1 MSRFP
6 VGTSQFQADEHIDAL
21 NTFLGI
27 TPSTSQQQAALTS
40 DQDMAAFLVSSAY
53 SNASPIEA
61 TAFESPMMLNSIG
74 ITPFQSLQMT
84 DIGADAASAVAGLT
98 STPQVCTSGA
108 NVESPL
114 ATSDF
119 SSALYS
125 QQLAGIDEA
134 SLATILGTQTQAP
147 FPASSASFDLGL
159 ASAATQAEGT
169 NQLANS
175 KVLGKRKLDDAEGLM
190 PAPTGV
196 PLSKR
201 VSMPASF
208 GANLNVIGS
217 VSLPTGISMQRIAS
231 YHPGSSSFDTVDPS
245 MSLVSNTLPI
255 GRVKTTSAATTTSQP
270 TQYQRKVAHNAI
282 ERRYRN
288 NINDRIRDL
297 RESVPALQ
305 HIRPKKKT
313 NARDVYSDDDEES
326 SSHVDGVEAATKLNK
341 ATILGKS
348 TEYIYYLRRTN
359 DLLKRE
365 SMYLQ
370 EIIRKLPEGEN
381 IIQQL
386 LKKAKEDSAKA
397 TVSLHMPESA
407 LQPRKKRS

>member
-1 MSRFP
+1 MS
-6 VGTSQFQADEHIDAL
+6 TQAPTVS
-21 NTFLGI
+21 N
-27 TPSTSQQQAALTS
+27 
-40 DQDMAAFLVSSAY
+40 QDMAAFLGY
-53 SNASPIEA
+53 SNASPAEVS
-61 TAFESPMMLNSIG
+61 AFESPIMLNSIG

-98 STPQVCTSGA
+98 STPQVSV

-114 ATSDF
+114 NNDF
-119 SSALYS
+119 SSALYG
-125 QQLAGIDEA
+125 QQLANIDEA
-134 SLATILGTQTQAP
+134 SLASILSQTQAP
-147 FPASSASFDLGL
+147 FSASSTSFDLGV
-159 ASAATQAEGT
+159 SANTTQAEI
-169 NQLANS
+169 NQMAS
-175 KVLGKRKLDDAEGLM
+175 KLGKRKLDDIEGLM

-208 GANLNVIGS
+208 GVNFGS
-217 VSLPTGISMQRIAS
+217 ESLPTSISMQRIAS
-231 YHPGSSSFDTVDPS
+231 YHPDSTSLDTVDPN
-245 MSLVSNTLPI
+245 MSLASSTLPI
-255 GRVKTTSAATTTSQP
+255 GRVQTTSAALTNHPAQN
-270 TQYQRKVAHNAI
+270 QRKVAHNAI

-313 NARDVYSDDDEES
+313 SARDVDSDD

-370 EIIRKLPEGEN
+370 EIVRKLPEGEN

-386 LKKAKEDSAKA
+386 LKKAKEDSTKA
-397 TVSLHMPESA
+397 TASLHMPESA
-407 LQPRKKRS
+407 LQPRKKRC